1 MFKLKFTQ
9 IKEKMFILLSDTG
22 RFYKQNGFF
31 MQIASCNF
39 LLVPKISSSQNKKAF
54 QSNANCPL
62 AIRMGYKV
70 NKFDHVGDSCVSA
83 DLILIL
89 IELLIFEGK
98 ILMMYTLY
106 FIWSD
111 IFIILDLK

>member
-9 IKEKMFILLSDTG
+9 IKEKIFILLSDTG

-31 MQIASCNF
+31 MLIDSCNF

-54 QSNANCPL
+54 QSNTNYPL
-62 AIRMGYKV
+62 AIRMSYRV

-83 DLILIL
+83 DFILIV
-89 IELLIFEGK
+89 IELLNCEGK
-98 ILMMYTLY
+98 ILIMYTLY
-106 FIWSD
+106 FIFLMYLPS
-111 IFIILDLK
+111 